1 MKILVE
7 GYEYPN
13 CDLPKTLQ
21 DRFFRNGKVA
31 VVGYYNEISTQEH
44 IIILP
49 KIFVVNNLLFGE
61 FPYQNG
67 IEKGFISKLKN
78 HANAAIYVEFL
89 HRFSLLLFLSIK
101 EYQQRQ
107 PENEVVEKSVIS
119 QVLNNTGNVEITT
132 LELIFALIDFYHKN
146 RNLVLF
152 TTETTQNKQF
162 KKVNWQKTIQ
172 KTLPIVQNQSPIYH
186 SVYRT
191 QQTIDF
197 EDELMTIYFSLIH
210 YFNQV
215 YGFSIVIPKHYQL
228 IYFEDISQFS
238 ERALGILK
246 RIRFK
251 YFSDKLLHLYRLL
264 KMYFE
269 KNTLASVSDNQ
280 EEFLLVRN
288 YELVFE
294 DMIDKLLSD
303 EKQEKELKKHGDGK
317 ILDHIFEYPSLFQ
330 PDSIYYIGDSKFYK
344 DTTNYGKHTIY
355 KQHTYAKNVIQY
367 NINLFNDNAL
377 PNQLRYR
384 DELTEG
390 YNVTPN
396 FFIQAFLKLN
406 DLLDFKPHFALDD
419 TKPQFINQHFENR
432 LFDRDTLTIHHFKI
446 NFLFVLKSYIDLSSK
461 SLNQYKTQFKDAIKA
476 EVFDYYQ
483 SNFEFYKINPNSSLK
498 DFIAKY
504 FKDLIG
510 KIYRSSDDQK
520 ELILAWRTNKAISE
534 KKSILFQIEKDAVLG
549 KYIF

>member
-61 FPYQNG
+61 FSYQNG

-78 HANAAIYVEFL
+78 HANAAMYVEFL

-101 EYQQRQ
+101 EYQKRQ
-107 PENEVVEKSVIS
+107 PENEIVEKSMIS
-119 QVLNNTGNVEITT
+119 QVLNNADNVEITT
-132 LELIFALIDFYHKN
+132 LELIFALVDFYHKN

-152 TTETTQNKQF
+152 TTETTQNRQF

-172 KTLPIVQNQSPIYH
+172 KTLPILQNQSPIYH

-210 YFNQV
+210 YFNQS

-251 YFSDKLLHLYRLL
+251 YFSDKLLRLYRLL

-269 KNTLASVSDNQ
+269 RNETAGVADNQ

-303 EKQEKELKKHGDGK
+303 ERQEKELKKHADGK
-317 ILDHIFEYPSLFQ
+317 VLDHIFEYPSLFQ

-344 DTTNYGKHTIY
+344 DTTNYGKHTVY

-396 FFIQAFLKLN
+396 FFIQAFLKLD

-419 TKPQFINQHFENR
+419 TKPQFINRHFENR

-446 NFLFVLKSYIDLSSK
+446 NFLFVLKSYLDLNIND
-461 SLNQYKTQFKDAIKA
+461 LNQYKKQFKDAIKA

-483 SNFEFYKINPNSSLK
+483 SNFEFYTIEPTISTA
-498 DFIAKY
+498 DFMEKY
-504 FKDLIG
+504 FKKLIG
-510 KIYRSSDDQK
+510 KVYRNSESET
-520 ELILAWRTNKAISE
+520 ELILAWKIDIAM
-534 KKSILFQIEKDAVLG
+534 IEKENILVEIKEIAVVRR
-549 KYIF
+549 FFF